1 MRNNPNPN
9 PEPADKGSMTTTE
22 TTEQPAIIVEQDG
35 EGYVVFAESAFVECV
50 YFQPIK
56 GMVDNFLVLF
66 SLKDGSQYAYFSKEF
81 TRANLFANLFS
92 QPVLSLGKWLNN
104 YVKPI
109 GSVYRATE
117 KDASLGLR
125 VSDRFPREV
134 VAV

>member
-1 MRNNPNPN
+1 LLNPNVS
-9 PEPADKGSMTTTE
+9 EVDRVGMTTTE
-22 TTEQPAIIVEQDG
+22 TTEPAIIVEQDG
-35 EGYVVFAESAFVECV
+35 EGYALYSESAFVECV

-56 GMVDNFLVLF
+56 GMADNFLVLF

-81 TRANLFANLFS
+81 TRANLFASLFT
-92 QPVLSLGKWLNN
+92 QPVLSLGKWLNL

-109 GSVYRATE
+109 STVYRVNE

-125 VSDRFPREV
+125 VSDRFPREA